1 GGVTVQWMAKRGC
14 GSWITERLIML
25 RLAHPVSSA
34 LRMSYA
40 MMLWMEHP
48 NAALYRRTADAF
60 REGDRVALAAL
71 IDEDV
76 VWHIPGSAPMAGD
89 IHGREALFRF
99 FDRLRD
105 VTEGTFTLEEHDVLG
120 TDDHVVALSHMS
132 AVREGIPVS
141 VNVVSVFHFR
151 DGRQQERWFH
161 SSDMAAWDRL
171 LGGPI

>member
-1 GGVTVQWMAKRGC
+1 MERPDMPKLGTQRRSPALGRSYWM
-14 GSWITERLIML
+14 M
-25 RLAHPVSSA
+25 P
-34 LRMSYA
+34 
-40 MMLWMEHP
+40 WMEHP
-48 NAALYRRTADAF
+48 NATVYRRTADAF
-60 REGDRVALAAL
+60 RAGDRAALAAL

-76 VWHIPGSAPMAGD
+76 VWHIPGTAPMAGD
-89 IHGREALFRF
+89 VRGLEALFRF

-105 VTEGTFTLEEHDVLG
+105 VTEGTFTLKEHDVLG

-132 AVREGIPVS
+132 AVREGIPVT

-161 SSDMAAWDRL
+161 PSDIVAWDRL